1 MASWQNSSGIKNNK
15 NLFENTLKALS
26 KKFLYNNLKKLG
38 IKKSDTIYLGLDL
51 KNFYI
56 PFLEILNKDP
66 NLFDK
71 NILNKIFYK
80 NLKEYFLPNGTVILQ
95 AFTWSFIKKKKFHPR
110 LNSPDIGSFEKY
122 VFNKPGIARSSHP
135 TNSIIVF
142 GKNKNLVSKNHGL
155 YSFGANSPF
164 EKFKDLN
171 VKFVNIGVPLE
182 DSCTYLHHLEHI
194 NGTNHRFNKL
204 INGRVFVNDRYLRK
218 NFYIL
223 VKYKNI
229 STAVNRD
236 EKKFFDYLRKNKK
249 LKLLKVNQVLFST
262 INCKDVYNIGLSFLK
277 NDSTYFMKKK
287 VFVKF
292 LEKIKKI
299 KKNYYIF

>member
-1 MASWQNSSGIKNNK
+1 MALRQNSSDKKNNK
-15 NLFENTLKALS
+15 NLFEKILKILS
-26 KKFLYNNLKKLG
+26 KKFLFNNLKKLG

-66 NLFDK
+66 NLFNK
-71 NILNKIFYK
+71 TILNKIFYE
-80 NLKEYFLPNGTVILQ
+80 NLKEYFLPNGTIILQ
-95 AFTWSFIKKKKFHPR
+95 AFTWSYIKEKKFHPR

-182 DSCTYLHHLEHI
+182 DSCTYLHHLEHV

-204 INGRVFVNDRYLRK
+204 INGKVFVNDRYLTK

-236 EKKFFDYLRKNKK
+236 EKKFFDYLRKIKK
-249 LKLLKVNQVLFST
+249 LKLLNVNQVLFSS
-262 INCKDVYNIGLSFLK
+262 INCKDVYNIGLRLLK

-292 LEKIKKI
+292 LEKVKKI

>member
-1 MASWQNSSGIKNNK
+1 MALRQNSSDKKNNK
-15 NLFENTLKALS
+15 NLFENTLKILS
-26 KKFLYNNLKKLG
+26 KKFLFNNLKKLG

-66 NLFDK
+66 NLFNK
-71 NILNKIFYK
+71 TILNKIFYE
-80 NLKEYFLPNGTVILQ
+80 NLKEYFLPNGTIILQ
-95 AFTWSFIKKKKFHPR
+95 AFTWSFIKEKKFHPR

-182 DSCTYLHHLEHI
+182 DSCTYLHHLEHV

-204 INGRVFVNDRYLRK
+204 INGKVFVNDRYLTK

-236 EKKFFDYLRKNKK
+236 EKKFFDYLRKIKK
-249 LKLLKVNQVLFST
+249 LKLLKVNQVLFSS
-262 INCKDVYNIGLSFLK
+262 INCKDVYNIGLRFLK

-292 LEKIKKI
+292 LEKVKKI

>member
-1 MASWQNSSGIKNNK
+1 MASWKDSSSIENNK
-15 NLFENTLKALS
+15 SLFENKFKSLS
-26 KKFLYNNLKKLG
+26 KNFLYTNLKKLR
-38 IKKSDTIYLGLDL
+38 IKKTDTIYLGLDL

-56 PFLEILNKDP
+56 PFLNLLNKDP

-71 NILNKIFYK
+71 NTLNKIFYK
-80 NLKEYFLPNGTVILQ
+80 NLKEYFLPNGTVIFQ
-95 AFTWSFIKKKKFHPR
+95 AFTWSFITKKKFHPR
-110 LNSPDIGSFEKY
+110 FNSPDIGSFEKY
-122 VFNKPGIARSSHP
+122 VFNKPGVARSSHP

-142 GKNKNLVSKNHGL
+142 GKNKNLVTKNHGL

-171 VKFVNIGVPLE
+171 LKFVNIGVPLE
-182 DSCTYLHHLEHI
+182 NSCTYLHHLEHI

-204 INGRVFVNDRYLRK
+204 INGKVFVNNKYLKK

-229 STAVNRD
+229 STAVDRN
-236 EKKFFDYLRKNKK
+236 EKKFFDYLRKKNK
-249 LKLLKVNQVLFST
+249 LKSLKVNHVLFSVV
-262 INCKDVYNIGLSFLK
+262 NCEDVYNSGLSFLK
-277 NDSTYFMKKK
+277 DDSSYFMKKK
-287 VFVKF
+287 IFVKF
-292 LEKIKKI
+292 SEKIKKI

>member
-1 MASWQNSSGIKNNK
+1 MTSWKDSSGRKNNK
-15 NLFENTLKALS
+15 SLFQNKLKTLS
-26 KKFLYNNLKKLG
+26 KNFLYTNLKRLR
-38 IKKSDTIYLGLDL
+38 IKKTDTIYLGLDL

-56 PFLEILNKDP
+56 PFLKLLNKDP

-71 NILNKIFYK
+71 NILSKIFYK
-80 NLKEYFLPNGTVILQ
+80 NLKEYFLPNGTVIFQ
-95 AFTWSFIKKKKFHPR
+95 AFTWSFIKNKKFHPR
-110 LNSPDIGSFEKY
+110 FNSPDIGSFEKY
-122 VFNKPGIARSSHP
+122 LFNKPGVARSSHP

-142 GKNKNLVSKNHGL
+142 GKNKKLVSKNHGL

-171 VKFVNIGVPLE
+171 LKFVNIGVPLE
-182 DSCTYLHHLEHI
+182 NSCTYLHHLEHI

-204 INGRVFVNDRYLRK
+204 INGKVFVNNRYLRK

-229 STAVNRD
+229 SSAVERN
-236 EKKFFDYLRKNKK
+236 EKKFFDYLKKRDK
-249 LKLLKVNQVLFST
+249 LKSLKVNHVLFSV
-262 INCKDVYNIGLSFLK
+262 INCQDVYNSGLSFLK
-277 NDSTYFMKKK
+277 DDSSYFMKKK
-287 VFVKF
+287 IFVKF
-292 LEKIKKI
+292 SEKIKKI

>member
-1 MASWQNSSGIKNNK
+1 MALRQNSSDKKNNK
-15 NLFENTLKALS
+15 NLFGNTLKILS
-26 KKFLYNNLKKLG
+26 KKFLFNNLKKLG

-66 NLFDK
+66 NLFNK
-71 NILNKIFYK
+71 TILNKIFYE
-80 NLKEYFLPNGTVILQ
+80 NLKEYFLPNGTIILQ
-95 AFTWSFIKKKKFHPR
+95 AFTWSFIKEKKFHPR

-182 DSCTYLHHLEHI
+182 DSCTYLHHLEHV

-204 INGRVFVNDRYLRK
+204 INGKVFVNDRYLTK

-236 EKKFFDYLRKNKK
+236 EKKFFDYLRKIKK
-249 LKLLKVNQVLFST
+249 LKLLNVNQVLFSS
-262 INCKDVYNIGLSFLK
+262 INCKDVYNIGLRFLK

-292 LEKIKKI
+292 LEKVKKI

>member
-1 MASWQNSSGIKNNK
+1 MASWQKSSGKKNHKSLIENK
-15 NLFENTLKALS
+15 LKTLS
-26 KKFLYNNLKKLG
+26 KKFLYINLKKLG

-56 PFLEILNKDP
+56 PFLKFLKEDP

-80 NLKEYFLPNGTVILQ
+80 NLKEYFLPNGTIIFQ

-110 LNSPDIGSFEKY
+110 LNSPDIGLFENY
-122 VFNKPGIARSSHP
+122 IFNKPGVKRSSHP

-142 GKNKNLVSKNHGL
+142 GKNKNFISNNHGL

-164 EKFKDLN
+164 EKFKELN

-204 INGRVFVNDRYLRK
+204 INGKVFDYDRYLRK

-229 STAVNRD
+229 STAVDRD
-236 EKKFFDYLRKNKK
+236 EKKFFDYLKKNKK
-249 LKLLKVNQVLFST
+249 LKSLKVNQVLFSV
-262 INCKDVYNIGLSFLK
+262 INCIDVYNIGLSFLK

-292 LEKIKKI
+292 SEKIKEI

>member
-1 MASWQNSSGIKNNK
+1 MTSWKDSSGRKNNK
-15 NLFENTLKALS
+15 SLFENKLETLS
-26 KKFLYNNLKKLG
+26 KNFLYTNLKKLR
-38 IKKSDTIYLGLDL
+38 IKKTDTIYLGLDL

-56 PFLEILNKDP
+56 PFLHLLNKDP
-66 NLFDK
+66 NLFEK
-71 NILNKIFYK
+71 SILNKIFYK
-80 NLKEYFLPNGTVILQ
+80 NLKEYFLPNGTVIFQ
-95 AFTWSFIKKKKFHPR
+95 AFTWSFIKNKKFHPR
-110 LNSPDIGSFEKY
+110 FNSPDIGSFEKY
-122 VFNKPGIARSSHP
+122 LFNKPGVARSSHP

-171 VKFVNIGVPLE
+171 LKFVNIGVPLE
-182 DSCTYLHHLEHI
+182 NSCTYLHHLEHI

-204 INGRVFVNDRYLRK
+204 INGKVFVKKRYLRK

-229 STAVNRD
+229 STAVDRN
-236 EKKFFDYLRKNKK
+236 EKKFFDYLRKKNK
-249 LKLLKVNQVLFST
+249 LKSLKFNHVLFSVV
-262 INCKDVYNIGLSFLK
+262 NCEDVYKSGLNFLK
-277 NDSTYFMKKK
+277 DDSSYFMKKK
-287 VFVKF
+287 IFVKF
-292 LEKIKKI
+292 SEKIKEI

>member
-1 MASWQNSSGIKNNK
+1 MALRQNSSDKKNNK
-15 NLFENTLKALS
+15 NLFENTLKILS
-26 KKFLYNNLKKLG
+26 KKFLFNNLKKLG

-66 NLFDK
+66 NLFNK
-71 NILNKIFYK
+71 TILNKIFYE
-80 NLKEYFLPNGTVILQ
+80 NLKEYFLPNGTIILQ
-95 AFTWSFIKKKKFHPR
+95 AFTWSFIKEKKFHPR

-182 DSCTYLHHLEHI
+182 DSCTYLHHLEHV

-204 INGRVFVNDRYLRK
+204 INGKVFVNDRYLTK

-236 EKKFFDYLRKNKK
+236 EKKFFDYLRKIKK
-249 LKLLKVNQVLFST
+249 LKLLKVNQVLFSI
-262 INCKDVYNIGLSFLK
+262 INCKDVYNIGLRFLK

-292 LEKIKKI
+292 LEKVKKI

>member
-1 MASWQNSSGIKNNK
+1 MALRQNSSDKKNNK
-15 NLFENTLKALS
+15 NLFENTLKILS
-26 KKFLYNNLKKLG
+26 KKFLFNNLKKLG

-66 NLFDK
+66 NLFNK
-71 NILNKIFYK
+71 TILNKIFYE
-80 NLKEYFLPNGTVILQ
+80 NLKEYFLPNGTIILQ
-95 AFTWSFIKKKKFHPR
+95 AFTWSFIRKKFHPR

-182 DSCTYLHHLEHI
+182 DSCTYLHHLEHV

-204 INGRVFVNDRYLRK
+204 INGKVFVNDRYLTK

-236 EKKFFDYLRKNKK
+236 EKKFFDYLRKIKK
-249 LKLLKVNQVLFST
+249 LKLLKVNQVLFSS
-262 INCKDVYNIGLSFLK
+262 INCKDVYNIGLRFLK

-292 LEKIKKI
+292 LEKVKKI

>member
-1 MASWQNSSGIKNNK
+1 MALMQNSSDKKNNK
-15 NLFENTLKALS
+15 NLFENTLKILS
-26 KKFLYNNLKKLG
+26 KKFLLNNLKKLG

-66 NLFDK
+66 NLFNK
-71 NILNKIFYK
+71 TILNKIFYE

-95 AFTWSFIKKKKFHPR
+95 AFTWSFIKEKKFHPR

-182 DSCTYLHHLEHI
+182 DSCTYLHHLEHV

-204 INGRVFVNDRYLRK
+204 INGKVFVNDRYLTK

-236 EKKFFDYLRKNKK
+236 EKKFFDYLRKIKK
-249 LKLLKVNQVLFST
+249 LKLLKVNQVLFSS
-262 INCKDVYNIGLSFLK
+262 INCKDVYNIGLRFLK

-292 LEKIKKI
+292 LEKVKKI

>member
-249 LKLLKVNQVLFST
+249 LKSLKINQVLFSV